1 MSSPI
6 LSEITVIPQGHAGGS
21 TPIALTMKNGMA
33 VPLASVPSVDWE
45 TFSTWAVKT
54 VTNGGRFVTLFTLPQ
69 NQGAGQNAPL
79 NAPQDTPQDAPQ
91 ATLQANTTQTNTVQA
106 NTVRAATPTTGAT
119 YTMVIVI
126 AEDFSNRL
134 YLLGTPVSGGFSSL
148 TPEIPAANIAER
160 ILCEEYNLLP
170 AGHPWLKPVRFS
182 RLPEEG
188 GPTIGITD
196 YYRVE
201 GEEVHEVGVG
211 PVHAGVIECGH
222 FRFQCVG
229 EEVIHLEISLGYHH
243 RGVQKLLH
251 NAAHAHATKKHLSGQ
266 NIDNRTLSLMEV
278 IAGDSTVAHTWSYAT
293 VLEALGGTSVSP
305 HGQKIRSLALELERL
320 ANHTGDLGALSG
332 DAGFLPTQSYCG
344 RLRGDWLNTTA
355 LLCGNRF
362 SRGLVKPGGANV
374 YLDAPTIAE
383 IRRRVNATAK
393 DVNGAVN
400 LLWNSS
406 SFMSRVSNLGAVSKQ
421 NALALGL
428 VGPGT
433 RACGVHLDCRI
444 QHPLPH
450 LPEPPI
456 LQRKAH
462 GDVLSRAI
470 IRHEEIKES
479 VNYCLRLLDSFAM
492 EKNTAPMLPVAPT
505 LQPEH
510 LAIGMVEGFR
520 GEVCH
525 IGVTDAQGKLTGYTI
540 VDPSIHNWP
549 GLALALRNQEIS
561 DFPLCNKSFNLSYCG
576 HDL

>member
-1 MSSPI
+1 MSFIVP
-6 LSEITVIPQGHAGGS
+6 EATVLPQGQMGSS
-21 TPIALTMKNGMA
+21 TPIALTMKNSMA
-33 VPLASVPSVDWE
+33 VPVSSIPSVDWE
-45 TFSTWAVKT
+45 TFSAWAVKT
-54 VTNGGRFVTLFTLPQ
+54 VTNGGRFVTLFTLPEKTELSLS
-69 NQGAGQNAPL
+69 NPA
-79 NAPQDTPQDAPQ
+79 
-91 ATLQANTTQTNTVQA
+91 
-106 NTVRAATPTTGAT
+106 

-126 AEDFSNRL
+126 AEDFSNQL
-134 YLLGTPVSGGFSSL
+134 YLLGTPVSGGFTSL

-188 GPTIGITD
+188 GPVIGITD
-196 YYRVE
+196 YYKIE

-222 FRFQCVG
+222 FRFQCIG
-229 EEVIHLEISLGYHH
+229 EEVMHLEISLGYHH
-243 RGVQKLLH
+243 RGVQKLLQTAAQTQ
-251 NAAHAHATKKHLSGQ
+251 AAHS
-266 NIDNRTLSLMEV
+266 RTLSLMEV

-293 VLEALGGTSVSP
+293 VIEALGKTKVSP

-362 SRGLVKPGGANV
+362 SRGIVKPGGANV
-374 YLDAPTIAE
+374 YLDKETIAE
-383 IRRRVNATAK
+383 IRKRINATAK

-406 SFMSRVSNLGAVSKQ
+406 SFMSRVSNLGAVSKE

-428 VGPGT
+428 VGPGA
-433 RACGVHLDCRI
+433 RACGVNLDCRI
-444 QHPLPH
+444 QHPLQH

-456 LQRKAH
+456 LQRKTR
-462 GDVLSRAI
+462 GDVLSRAL
-470 IRHEEIKES
+470 IRHDEIKES
-479 VNYCLRLLDSFAM
+479 VNYCLRLLDSFAV
-492 EKNTAPMLPVAPT
+492 EKNPVPLNPANEK

-510 LAIGMVEGFR
+510 IAIGMVEGFR
-520 GEVCH
+520 GEVFH
-525 IGVTDAQGKLTGYTI
+525 IGVTDAEGKLAGYTI
-540 VDPSIHNWP
+540 VDASVHNWP

>member
-1 MSSPI
+1 MSSLIVPQA
-6 LSEITVIPQGHAGGS
+6 TVIPQGSMGTS
-21 TPIALTMKNGMA
+21 RPIALAIKNSMA
-33 VPLASVPSVDWE
+33 VPVSAIPSVDWD
-45 TFSTWAVKT
+45 TFSAWAVKT
-54 VTNGGRFVTLFTLPQ
+54 VTNGGRFVTLFTLP
-69 NQGAGQNAPL
+69 AH
-79 NAPQDTPQDAPQ
+79 TQDAPRT
-91 ATLQANTTQTNTVQA
+91 ATNRTTTPRAQTA
-106 NTVRAATPTTGAT
+106 

-126 AEDFSNRL
+126 AEDFSNQL

-160 ILCEEYNLLP
+160 ILCEEYDLLP

-188 GPTIGITD
+188 GPLIGITD

-222 FRFQCVG
+222 FRFQCIG
-229 EEVIHLEISLGYHH
+229 EEVMHLEISLGYHH
-243 RGVQKLLH
+243 RGVQNLLRGAVSNKASNH
-251 NAAHAHATKKHLSGQ
+251 
-266 NIDNRTLSLMEV
+266 RTLSLMEV
-278 IAGDSTVAHTWSYAT
+278 IAGDSTIAHTWSHAT
-293 VLEALGGTSVSP
+293 VLEALGGIEVSP
-305 HGQKIRSLALELERL
+305 HAQRIRSLALELERL
-320 ANHTGDLGALSG
+320 ANHTGDLGALAG

-362 SRGLVKPGGANV
+362 SRGVVKPGGVNV
-374 YLDAPTIAE
+374 YLDKPTIAE
-383 IRRRVNATAK
+383 IRKRLNATLK

-406 SFMSRVSNLGAVSKQ
+406 SFMSRVSNLGAVSKAS
-421 NALALGL
+421 ALALGL
-428 VGPGT
+428 VGPGA
-433 RACGVHLDCRI
+433 RACGVHIDCRI
-444 QHPLPH
+444 QHPLPF
-450 LPEPPI
+450 LPEPPL
-456 LQRKAH
+456 LQRKSH
-462 GDVLSRAI
+462 GDVLARAL

-479 VNYCLRLLDSFAM
+479 VNYCLRLLDSFAV
-492 EKNTAPMLPVAPT
+492 EKNPVPLRSANT
-505 LQPEH
+505 SLQPNH

-525 IGVTDAQGKLTGYTI
+525 IGATDAQGNLADYTI
-540 VDPSIHNWP
+540 VDPSVHNWP